1 MFETLRAALHQEHEN
16 KKAAAREYIQH
27 GYMKTWAA
35 EHQKESDEG
44 IKRHSTAARW
54 DAYQAGKI
62 SREKAVELATARRIK
77 ELEKE
82 LAQNMQQLDAA
93 EAAPDVKGI
102 AIHVEWKR
110 SATWGYNPHA
120 SVIVNQVNRYE
131 GSASGCGYDKRTAAI
146 AEAANQSAV
155 LLRMLYSLKEK
166 ALQTGE
172 KMPYG
177 AGYGVLPYFEGGVGM
192 ESFYGV
198 FNACGMNVTERD
210 ERGKY
215 YDFYYVEKAPTQ
227 AVKPG
232 NLNPAN
238 KL

>member
-1 MFETLRAALHQEHEN
+1 MFENLKAALHQEHEN

-62 SREKAVELATARRIK
+62 SREKAVELATARRMK

-120 SVIVNQVNRYE
+120 AVIVNQANRYT

-146 AEAANQSAV
+146 AEAANKSAV
-155 LLRMLYSLKEK
+155 LQRMLYTLKEK
-166 ALQTGE
+166 ALESGE

-177 AGYGVLPYFEGGVGM
+177 AGSGVIPYFEGGVGM
-192 ESFYGV
+192 SSYRELFRRCGLRITIDYESGKHYDSYYF
-198 FNACGMNVTERD
+198 ER
-210 ERGKY
+210 EA
-215 YDFYYVEKAPTQ
+215 E
-227 AVKPG
+227 
-232 NLNPAN
+232 
-238 KL
+238 